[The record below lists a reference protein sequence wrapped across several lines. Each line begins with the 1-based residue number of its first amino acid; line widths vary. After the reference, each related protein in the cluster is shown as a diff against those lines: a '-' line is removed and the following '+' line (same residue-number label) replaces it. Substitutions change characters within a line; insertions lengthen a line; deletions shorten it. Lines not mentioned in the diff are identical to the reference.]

1 MSSEVGFGNRARVF
15 GSKDIASTACGAVLE
30 INAGKKTEMMFHVK
44 NDKILYVLVGKLDV
58 LVINDGVLKK
68 KEFNR
73 GESIAI
79 TPGLVHQL
87 EAVENSIVI
96 EFGTEPN
103 AYRDLSDMF
112 VVEKG
117 TQPQPKELVLS
128 EEDKARVEE
137 AVEKAK
143 EIVEAKKPKPV
154 KKKTTKKKTTPRKKT
169 TTKKKKLN

>member
-1 MSSEVGFGNRARVF
+1 MAGEVGFGNRARIF
-15 GSKDIASTACGAVLE
+15 GSSDVASTACGAVLE
-30 INAGKKTEMMFHVK
+30 IGAGKKTEMMFHVK
-44 NDKILYVLVGKLDV
+44 NDKILYVLAGKLDV
-58 LVINDGVLKK
+58 LVISDGVLKK

-79 TPGLVHQL
+79 SPGLVHQL

-103 AYRDLSDMF
+103 AYRSLSDVF

-128 EEDKARVEE
+128 EEDKVRVEE

-154 KKKTTKKKTTPRKKT
+154 KKKTTKKKATKKKTTPRKK
-169 TTKKKKLN
+169 KLN